1 MNKMS
6 LFVNSITIINERV
19 DFMTPKELLYLED
32 SLGMERQL
40 QTKCSDYSA
49 KVQNPQLKN
58 MLSGLAQEHQTHF
71 DNLINHL

>member
-1 MNKMS
+1 
-6 LFVNSITIINERV
+6 
-19 DFMTPKELLYLED
+19 MTPKELLYLED

-40 QTKCSDYSA
+40 QTKCSDYSG

-71 DNLINHL
+71 NSLINHL

>member
-1 MNKMS
+1 
-6 LFVNSITIINERV
+6 
-19 DFMTPKELLYLED
+19 MTPKELLYLED

-40 QTKCSDYSA
+40 QTKCHDYSS

-71 DNLINHL
+71 NNLITHL